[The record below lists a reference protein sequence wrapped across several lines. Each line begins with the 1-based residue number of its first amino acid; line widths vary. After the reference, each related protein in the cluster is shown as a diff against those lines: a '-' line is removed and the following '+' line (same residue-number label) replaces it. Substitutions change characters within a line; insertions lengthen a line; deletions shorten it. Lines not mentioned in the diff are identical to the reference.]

1 MSEENDE
8 GIGKWNFRDK
18 WFCINFEFP
27 RVFPQLRFRSTRF
40 LLRFFLTIC

>member
-27 RVFPQLRFRSTRF
+27 RVFLSFVFVRF